1 MAPDWMAPAEGFV
14 ATYRDPD
21 VPGRRWP
28 TSRAPRHLDADFEL
42 VRETFHR
49 FAEEQIRPRAE
60 HIHRANTDIP
70 EEIIAGMAEMG
81 GFGMSVPE
89 EYGGFATG
97 GEADYM
103 GMVVATEE
111 LSWGSLGAGGSLITR
126 PEILT
131 RALVH
136 GGTEEQKQRWLPRLA
151 TAEVMGAVAV
161 TEPDFGSDV
170 AGVVT
175 SAVPTEGG
183 WLINGVKTWCTF
195 AARAD
200 VLMLLARTD
209 PDRAKAHRGLSL
221 FLVEKPQA
229 EGHGFL
235 FAQDAGADGRPADS
249 PGRMEGRA
257 IDTLGYRG
265 MHSYEVAFENWFV
278 PDANLVGRRGRPG
291 SGLLPP
297 DAGLRE
303 RPAADG
309 GPGHRGHAG
318 RLRGRPRATPSNRV
332 VFGAPI
338 VDYQLTR
345 AKLARMAVLIQA
357 TRQFSYEVAR
367 LMSKGEGSLE
377 ASMVKAYVCRAAEW
391 VTREA
396 LQIHGGMGYAEEFAG
411 EPLLRRRPGAVH
423 LRGCRRDPGPQGD
436 RPPAAGQRQ
445 GLTPTGRTAPGYV
458 GPVDYASLVEAVDV
472 EGAGAGRRPRG
483 CRRSDDL
490 VPTCEGWKMRDLA
503 VHVGEFCGFWS
514 HVLCEGTGRPK
525 TPFPDPPDGDAVG
538 HVGGDACSAPDRRSS
553 TPRLPAT
560 EVWTWF
566 DADHTAGFVSRRC
579 AHELAVHRYDAQS
592 SSRTC
597 TPIASDLADDGIN
610 EMLDVLVTSS

>member
-1 MAPDWMAPAEGFV
+1 MAQSVVDAGVASVAAAGGPDEAQVLAYDVAHAAAAVRTAEAVLTYGSEGDVEARIACAFVADALADLASRTVGRSAQWGVGSDWMSPAEDFVSTYRAPAFLASL
-14 ATYRDPD
+14 ATQQ
-21 VPGRRWP
+21 G
-28 TSRAPRHLDADFEL
+28 PRHLDSDFEL
-42 VRETFHR
+42 VRESFHR
-49 FAEEQIRPRAE
+49 FAEDQIRPRAE

-70 EEIIAGMAEMG
+70 EEIISGMAEMG

-131 RALVH
+131 RAIVH
-136 GGTEEQKQRWLPRLA
+136 GGTEDQKQYWLPKLA
-151 TAEVMGAVAV
+151 SAEAMGAVAV

-175 SAVPTEGG
+175 SAVRTDGG

-209 PDRAKAHRGLSL
+209 PDKNKAHRGLSL

-235 FAQDAGADGRPADS
+235 FTQEAGAEGHPVDS
-249 PGRMEGRA
+249 SGRMEGRA

-278 PDANLVGRRGRPG
+278 PDANLVGGNE
-291 SGLLPP
+291 GLGKGFYLQMQ
-297 DAGLRE
+297 GFE
-303 RPAADG
+303 N
-309 GPGHRGHAG
+309 G
-318 RLRGRPRATPSNRV
+318 RLQTAARAIGVMQASYEAALDYAQNRV
-332 VFGAPI
+332 VFGSPI
-338 VDYQLTR
+338 IEYQLTE
-345 AKLARMAVLIQA
+345 AKLARMAVLIQS

-367 LMSKGEGSLE
+367 LMSKGEGTLE

-396 LQIHGGMGYAEEFAG
+396 LQIHGGMGYAEEFPVSRYFVDARVLSIFEG
-411 EPLLRRRPGAVH
+411 ADETLALKVIARGLLRNAKG
-423 LRGCRRDPGPQGD
+423 
-436 RPPAAGQRQ
+436 
-445 GLTPTGRTAPGYV
+445 
-458 GPVDYASLVEAVDV
+458 
-472 EGAGAGRRPRG
+472 
-483 CRRSDDL
+483 
-490 VPTCEGWKMRDLA
+490 
-503 VHVGEFCGFWS
+503 
-514 HVLCEGTGRPK
+514 
-525 TPFPDPPDGDAVG
+525 
-538 HVGGDACSAPDRRSS
+538 
-553 TPRLPAT
+553 
-560 EVWTWF
+560 
-566 DADHTAGFVSRRC
+566 
-579 AHELAVHRYDAQS
+579 
-592 SSRTC
+592 
-597 TPIASDLADDGIN
+597 
-610 EMLDVLVTSS
+610 